1 MPVVGDA
8 HCRDVALRVLLGVA
22 ARMVDVMA
30 ERAVGDRR
38 GAPALVEHA
47 GRRSALEFQQ
57 QGVALRVAVQDI
69 RPAGQHGDALVD
81 GRGVA
86 VALGGVVEP
95 DGLQRRG
102 GGLVLDAV
110 RGRPEQLALGRVAVV
125 QQGAGADVAA
135 AVRRAGEDHL
145 RHRCGGVVVGPCA
158 ALGRA
163 DRIHLAAAAG
173 AEAVAVAGLVQGVG
187 EIRYLGYRQ
196 AQVARLQVGR
206 QHQFDGQG
214 IALDDRAPV
223 GTVDREV
230 LAAGLEYFLAG
241 AGEVQQHVVGQ
252 RAAAG
257 FQANR
262 GAQAGG
268 TRSADREARGVAPV
282 RSVDPFE
289 GCQVD
294 FRSRRFQAHAHL
306 QRRTRFRRQRRGAGH
321 AAGGGRGEVDAGR
334 RDRRVGVG
342 EAGVTGAR
350 RGGLEHGDV
359 ASHLARTGRR
369 QGLARAG
376 SQRQNQACIQ
386 VRSLMHE
393 STPSVFWEGNFL
405 NRSRGE
411 RYAGVTESFK
421 YFLYSFLLAIKY
433 EEAFVDSRIDSYFL
447 HLPLMLD
454 CSLYQLKFGL
464 EWLCRAFGL
473 LQRGAGCSA

>member
-8 HCRDVALRVLLGVA
+8 HCRDVALRVFLGVA

-47 GRRSALEFQQ
+47 GRRSTLEFQQ

-145 RHRCGGVVVGPCA
+145 RHRGGGVVVGPRA

-223 GTVDREV
+223 GTVEREV
-230 LAAGLEYFLAG
+230 LAAGLEDFLAG

-262 GAQAGG
+262 GA
-268 TRSADREARGVAPV
+268 
-282 RSVDPFE
+282 
-289 GCQVD
+289 
-294 FRSRRFQAHAHL
+294 
-306 QRRTRFRRQRRGAGH
+306 
-321 AAGGGRGEVDAGR
+321 
-334 RDRRVGVG
+334 
-342 EAGVTGAR
+342 
-350 RGGLEHGDV
+350 
-359 ASHLARTGRR
+359 
-369 QGLARAG
+369 
-376 SQRQNQACIQ
+376 
-386 VRSLMHE
+386 
-393 STPSVFWEGNFL
+393 
-405 NRSRGE
+405 
-411 RYAGVTESFK
+411 
-421 YFLYSFLLAIKY
+421 
-433 EEAFVDSRIDSYFL
+433 
-447 HLPLMLD
+447 
-454 CSLYQLKFGL
+454 
-464 EWLCRAFGL
+464 
-473 LQRGAGCSA
+473 